1 MVRLRK
7 PRKEI
12 FNFLS
17 LKNWNW
23 ARVNGTYAIKRNQ
36 YYRILLGSR
45 GWLGS
50 WLELHPL
57 MRPHFEMLNMKGFL
71 KLVPYVL
78 YVQGCGE
85 ISELSMMMAGVV
97 LIQHPLH
104 LLLLKVALAGLL
116 SVQHWADGRIGFCR
130 ALHRPTAMAVYR
142 YASSFQPSAK
152 DLVMARDSS
161 LDDAAALEKTK
172 IRALNP
178 HHAWWN
184 GQVTPSQSQVPLR
197 QMQKTIFFLDLFEL
211 WNKYPTRAMWWCY
224 GE

>member
-57 MRPHFEMLNMKGFL
+57 MRPHFEMLNMKGFM

>member
-50 WLELHPL
+50 WLKLHPL

-178 HHAWWN
+178 QHAWWN

>member
-50 WLELHPL
+50 CLELHPL
-57 MRPHFEMLNMKGFL
+57 MRPHFEMLNMKGFM

>member
-1 MVRLRK
+1 MVC
-7 PRKEI
+7 
-12 FNFLS
+12 
-17 LKNWNW
+17 
-23 ARVNGTYAIKRNQ
+23 Q
-36 YYRILLGSR
+36 YYRIILGFR

-130 ALHRPTAMAVYR
+130 ALHRPTAVAVYR

-211 WNKYPTRAMWWCY
+211 WNKYPTRATWWCY

>member
-1 MVRLRK
+1 
-7 PRKEI
+7 
-12 FNFLS
+12 
-17 LKNWNW
+17 
-23 ARVNGTYAIKRNQ
+23 
-36 YYRILLGSR
+36 
-45 GWLGS
+45 
-50 WLELHPL
+50 
-57 MRPHFEMLNMKGFL
+57 MLNMKGFL

-130 ALHRPTAMAVYR
+130 ALHQPTAVAVYR

-197 QMQKTIFFLDLFEL
+197 QMQKTIFFWIYLSFGISTPRVPRDDVMGSSVNGIEFRIDREKLIEGLSHSARTRWYVFESSKIIFEKF
-211 WNKYPTRAMWWCY
+211 NACET
-224 GE
+224 

>member
-50 WLELHPL
+50 CLELHPL

-178 HHAWWN
+178 QHAWWN

-197 QMQKTIFFLDLFEL
+197 QMQKTIFLLDLFEL

>member
-36 YYRILLGSR
+36 YYLILLGSR

-57 MRPHFEMLNMKGFL
+57 MRPHFEMLNMKGFM

-184 GQVTPSQSQVPLR
+184 GQVTPSQSQVPFGR
-197 QMQKTIFFLDLFEL
+197 CKRPFFLDLFEL